1 MRNRLVSLAGAAAL
15 LACLSTP
22 AHATPFTF
30 AVTLDPAGGAISG
43 APGET
48 VGWGFT
54 IENFDP
60 EHWLEIVA
68 VSAYAFT
75 VGTPAALSLPIVAP
89 NASVTEAFIVDATG
103 LYQVAIDPGA
113 PAGSSDA
120 GTFLLSANWYADD
133 PFDGG
138 EPLLP
143 GEAMFEAEAP
153 YSLTVTAAV
162 PEPATLAL
170 LGLGLAGAAAFGR
183 RR

>member
-60 EHWLEIVA
+60 DHWLEIFA
-68 VSAYAFT
+68 VDSDLFDTGEPTALT
-75 VGTPAALSLPIVAP
+75 VPLVAP
-89 NASVTEAFIVDATG
+89 GATFTEAFSIGLTG

-113 PAGSSDA
+113 PAGSFDA
-120 GTFLLSANWYADD
+120 GTFLLSANWYDGD
-133 PFDGG
+133 PLEGG
-138 EPLLP
+138 DLLQP
-143 GEAMFEAEAP
+143 DEAMFEAEAP

-170 LGLGLAGAAAFGR
+170 LGLGLAGAAAIR
-183 RR
+183 RRR